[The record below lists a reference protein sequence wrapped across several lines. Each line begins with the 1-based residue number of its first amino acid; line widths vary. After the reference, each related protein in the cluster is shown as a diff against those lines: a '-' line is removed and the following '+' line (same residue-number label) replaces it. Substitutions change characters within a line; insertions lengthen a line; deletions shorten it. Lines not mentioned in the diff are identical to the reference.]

1 MRFEQRHAGKY
12 LEEKSQDQG
21 SNISGMYKEVKR
33 GVSAMN
39 KEEK

>member
-21 SNISGMYKEVKR
+21 SNISGMYKEVKC
-33 GVSAMN
+33 GVSPVN
-39 KEEK
+39 EKEK